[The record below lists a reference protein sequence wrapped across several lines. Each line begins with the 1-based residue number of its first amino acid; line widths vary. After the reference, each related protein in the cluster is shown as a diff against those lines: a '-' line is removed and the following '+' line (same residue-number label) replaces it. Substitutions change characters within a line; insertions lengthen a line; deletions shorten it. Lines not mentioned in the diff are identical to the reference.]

1 MSLLVVL
8 TVTLGSDSIVKL
20 PALVSMLRL
29 LTGRDLT
36 VSFASSVPPVLELIG
51 EEGMDGVVPL

>member
-29 LTGRDLT
+29 LAGRDLT
-36 VSFASSVPPVLELIG
+36 VSFASSVPPRLELIG
-51 EEGMDGVVPL
+51 DDGMEGVVPL